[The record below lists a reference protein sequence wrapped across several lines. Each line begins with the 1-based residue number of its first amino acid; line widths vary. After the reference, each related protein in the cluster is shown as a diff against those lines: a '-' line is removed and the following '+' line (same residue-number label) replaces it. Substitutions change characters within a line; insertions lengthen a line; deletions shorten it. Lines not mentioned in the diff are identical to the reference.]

1 MGNVLAFSAR
11 FASNGGSDGR
21 VGMLRTFDGGIV
33 FIHEMA
39 LDELDCET
47 ALPDATAADD
57 NEFVF
62 PKELRHG
69 SVWLTGNGATKA
81 DRRPRDVLLKPLRE
95 VRRSQR

>member
-1 MGNVLAFSAR
+1 
-11 FASNGGSDGR
+11 
-21 VGMLRTFDGGIV
+21 MLRTFDGRIV
-33 FIHEMA
+33 LVYEMA

-47 ALPDATAADD
+47 ALPDATTADD

-69 SVWLTGNGATKA
+69 LVWLTGNGATKA
-81 DRRPRDVLLKPLRE
+81 DCRPRDVLLKPLRK